1 VRARGARRTAAG
13 ACSRRQPRA
22 PGEITVQGEAR
33 GDVVGD
39 RPLPHDRVAH
49 ALDHSRL
56 APFRREPRR
65 TRLNDEPRPP
75 GLLHVAEVAIG
86 DRRSAVGN
94 ELDES
99 LADEP
104 RERLA
109 ERRPRDPE
117 LLRERLLSQACPWR
131 KLARDDSFEELG
143 VHLVDDALDLE
154 LAFHDLAA

>member
-49 ALDHSRL
+49 ALDHS
-56 APFRREPRR
+56 
-65 TRLNDEPRPP
+65 RLNDEPRPP